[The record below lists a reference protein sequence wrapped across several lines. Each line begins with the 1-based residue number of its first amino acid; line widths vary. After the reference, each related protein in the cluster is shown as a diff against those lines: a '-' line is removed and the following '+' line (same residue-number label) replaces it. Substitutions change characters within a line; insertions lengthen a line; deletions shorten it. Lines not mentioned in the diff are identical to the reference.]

1 MPNVYC
7 SHIMKY
13 FMLNIDAAKS
23 YDIYWMGT
31 NLGRHTSTSLEL
43 NAPHHRDAEIRTI
56 DAAKVHDPLNE
67 YKLGKAYQYYSTSQ
81 GLMEV
86 FFYRID
92 KNFCVLRA
100 KCTPSQTRRNKYHRC
115 TQIVSWYAMHIF
127 PHKKVLMTM
136 MTRGRNDMWL
146 HGCIQNILTDK
157 RKDTQYMCQIIQ

>member
-100 KCTPSQTRRNKYHRC
+100 KCTHHRHAETSTIDAPKLSPDMRC
-115 TQIVSWYAMHIF
+115 IYFLIKRFWWPWWHEAE
-127 PHKKVLMTM
+127 MTC
-136 MTRGRNDMWL
+136 D
-146 HGCIQNILTDK
+146 
-157 RKDTQYMCQIIQ
+157 YMDVYKIY